1 MTTEIFFWSCH
12 YSEGGCFNF
21 QLSLSLV
28 FCLAG
33 SLAVVF
39 CLAGFLVVENTMND
53 FFLVSR
59 FSDSGGGGSG
69 CVWV

>member
-1 MTTEIFFWSCH
+1 MKVGVST
-12 YSEGGCFNF
+12 FNS
-21 QLSLSLV
+21 LSLSLSRV
-28 FCLAG
+28 LFGWFSVAGSG

-59 FSDSGGGGSG
+59 FSDSGGGGGG